1 MSVSLSIENL
11 EVVYGKARSVNGVSL
26 SVSAGQIIAI
36 IGPVGA
42 GKSTLFDAIF
52 GLNEATG
59 KIDFEGQDLTQMS
72 PQKIVGLGIAY
83 APERGNLFTQMNVQD
98 NLLVGAYRARGD
110 ISKNLEL
117 VYDLFPILNERRKQ
131 ETATQSGGERQML
144 SLGRALMSS
153 PRLLLVDEPTIGLSP
168 KVCLSIAEALRKL
181 NQQHGLTVLIAEQ
194 NANFALSLAEYIY
207 LLEIGRI
214 TRHGTSQELLQEDVI
229 RQSYFGGSDERG
241 DGR

>member
-1 MSVSLSIENL
+1 MSVALKIDNL

-26 SVSAGQIIAI
+26 SVDSGQIIAI

-52 GLNEATG
+52 GLNQATG
-59 KIDFEGQDLTQMS
+59 KIEFEGQDLKQIG
-72 PQKIVGLGIAY
+72 PQKIVDLGIAY

-98 NLLVGAYRARGD
+98 NLLIGAYRARGD
-110 ISKNLEL
+110 IAKNLEL
-117 VYDLFPILNERRKQ
+117 VYELFPILKERRNQ

-168 KVCLSIAEALRKL
+168 KVCLSIAESLSKL
-181 NQQHGLTVLIAEQ
+181 NQQHGLTIMIAEQ

-214 TRHGTSQELLQEDVI
+214 TRHGTSQELQQEDVI
-229 RQSYFGGSDERG
+229 RKSYFGSSTESGEHS
-241 DGR
+241 